1 VGSGILI
8 LSNLLL
14 KNGNRVFG
22 VEPNPEMRAAA
33 EEILYHHPRFAS
45 VLGTAEATTHPDV
58 SVDFVVAGQAFH
70 NGGFV
75 EVIPTSLPAFLIG
88 HRPPARMMPPAEL
101 NRIPNH
107 AFFRQSR
114 K

>member
-45 VLGTAEATTHPDV
+45 VLGTAEATTHPDG

-88 HRPPARMMPPAEL
+88 HRSPA
-101 NRIPNH
+101 
-107 AFFRQSR
+107 
-114 K
+114 

>member
-1 VGSGILI
+1 MI

-33 EEILYHHPRFAS
+33 EEILYHHLRFAS

-58 SVDFVVAGQAFH
+58 SVDFPNRSSAA
-70 NGGFV
+70 
-75 EVIPTSLPAFLIG
+75 
-88 HRPPARMMPPAEL
+88 RPHDATR
-101 NRIPNH
+101 RT
-107 AFFRQSR
+107 
-114 K
+114 